1 MARSKTIRPRP
12 NNPDPKFANRTV
24 AKLINR
30 AMKSGKKTVAQ
41 AQVYEA
47 LDLVSQET
55 KQDALEV
62 LDLALKNIIPQME
75 VRSRRVGGAA
85 YQVPTPVRT
94 NRGTSLAIRWLVSE
108 AGKRPNREFHT
119 FSQKLAAELLDA
131 ANGEGGAVQKKINS
145 HKMAEANKAF
155 AHFRW

>member
-1 MARSKTIRPRP
+1 MARSKTIRPRT
-12 NNPDPKFANRTV
+12 NIPDPKFANRTV

-47 LDLVSQET
+47 LDLVSQKT

-62 LDLALKNIIPQME
+62 LDLALKNIVPQME
-75 VRSRRVGGAA
+75 VRSA

-94 NRGTSLAIRWLVSE
+94 NRGTSLAVRWLVSE

-119 FSQKLAAELLDA
+119 FSEKLAAELLDA
-131 ANGEGGAVQKKINS
+131 VNGEGGAVQKKINS